1 MDFPV
6 SPVLPQELC
15 QVAVDQDY
23 TIMSIAIVTIVR
35 HIWYHISPMKNFEKL
50 YIVSFH
56 SKKKHAWAKW
66 CSSAQQLHEPL
77 VELL

>member
-1 MDFPV
+1 MDSSLHHMDFPV

-35 HIWYHISPMKNFEKL
+35 HMVITIYHL
-50 YIVSFH
+50 
-56 SKKKHAWAKW
+56 
-66 CSSAQQLHEPL
+66 
-77 VELL
+77 